1 MFKSHLLHSW
11 LERRPSVFLGCFASL
26 LGFIIDAF
34 WSVAVYAFVQYNA
47 GLRLFAVGKPV
58 YLPRRSE
65 ALKCSELQEDV
76 CRRHAFAELD

>member
-1 MFKSHLLHSW
+1 M
-11 LERRPSVFLGCFASL
+11 
-26 LGFIIDAF
+26 
-34 WSVAVYAFVQYNA
+34 YAFVQYNA